1 MIRALWYIAVLV
13 VGTLWWGSR
22 VVGASLLRIPNR
34 PGGVYDQAPG
44 GWSQLQLSAAGVK
57 VTVEGAERIPKD
69 QPVVFVSNHQSWFDI
84 LSLAANLPGYPRF
97 VYKKEMARIPV
108 LGEALKRAGHILID
122 RQNRQR
128 AFEAYD
134 EAARVIREGMSAV
147 VFPEGTRSRTG
158 EMLPFKKGPFVLAI
172 ASQVPL
178 VPVYCA
184 GTFGIMPKGTL
195 WVRPLPVTLRLGE
208 PIETKGLTYD
218 DREDLLQRTR
228 AAIEALREAGDRT
241 NRTN

>member
-1 MIRALWYIAVLV
+1 M
-13 VGTLWWGSR
+13 
-22 VVGASLLRIPNR
+22 
-34 PGGVYDQAPG
+34 
-44 GWSQLQLSAAGVK
+44 QLSAAGVK
-57 VTVEGAERIPKD
+57 VTVEGAEHIPKD

-84 LSLAANLPGYPRF
+84 ISLAANLPGYPRF
-97 VYKKEMARIPV
+97 VYKKEMAKIPI

-122 RQNRQR
+122 RQNRQK
-128 AFEAYD
+128 AFEAYE

-158 EMLPFKKGPFVLAI
+158 ELLPFKKGPFVLAI

-184 GTFGIMPKGTL
+184 GTFGIMRKGSMR
-195 WVRPLPVTLRLGE
+195 VRPHPVTLRLGE

-218 DREDLLQRTR
+218 DREDLLRRTR
-228 AAIEALREAGDRT
+228 AAIMALRDVGDSNDT
-241 NRTN
+241 K

>member
-1 MIRALWYIAVLV
+1 VIRTLWYLAVLTA
-13 VGTLWWGSR
+13 GTFWWGSR
-22 VVGASLLRIPNR
+22 VVFASLLRIPHH

-44 GWSQLQLSAAGVK
+44 GWSRLQLSAAGVK
-57 VTVEGAERIPKD
+57 VTVEGAEHIPKD

-84 LSLAANLPGYPRF
+84 ISLAANLPGYPRF
-97 VYKKEMARIPV
+97 VYKKEMAKIPI

-122 RQNRQR
+122 RQNRQK
-128 AFEAYD
+128 AFEAYE

-158 EMLPFKKGPFVLAI
+158 ELLPFKKGPFVLAI

-184 GTFGIMPKGTL
+184 GTFGIMRKGSMR
-195 WVRPLPVTLRLGE
+195 VRPHPVTLRLGE

-218 DREDLLQRTR
+218 DREDLLRRTR
-228 AAIEALREAGDRT
+228 AAIMALRDVGDSNDT
-241 NRTN
+241 K